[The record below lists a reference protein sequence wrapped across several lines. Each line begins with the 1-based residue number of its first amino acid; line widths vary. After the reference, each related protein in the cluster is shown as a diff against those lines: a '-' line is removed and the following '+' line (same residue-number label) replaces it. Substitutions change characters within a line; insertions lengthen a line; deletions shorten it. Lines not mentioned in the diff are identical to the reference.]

1 MGYFKLKRQ
10 HAPDPIGV
18 ENYKRRRLLQD
29 FANLSLSSK
38 PSVTTEPKV
47 TKVLSEDIFVP
58 DNVKNKLLKFSRG
71 STTSLSSSAEAIY
84 EKIKEWIVEDN
95 SQIIKWIDWR
105 QELFHMWYSWYQ
117 NQWYINAEM
126 DIDDNNNIIQ
136 QQTDNI
142 IQQNTGNIITNNEF
156 DERMDVDMDAP
167 Y

>member
-29 FANLSLSSK
+29 FANLSLSSQ
-38 PSVTTEPKV
+38 PSIIKEPKV
-47 TKVLSEDIFVP
+47 TKILSEDIFVP

-71 STTSLSSSAEAIY
+71 NKNSLGSSAEVIY
-84 EKIKEWIVEDN
+84 EKIKEWIVEDS

-105 QELFHMWYSWYQ
+105 QELFHMWYRWYQ
-117 NQWYINAEM
+117 NQWYISTRM
-126 DIDDNNNIIQ
+126 DIDNNNTIIP
-136 QQTDNI
+136 QQTNKI
-142 IQQNTGNIITNNEF
+142 IMNNES